1 MKLLFFELRAERSAP
16 MTPCLSFPR
25 WIPRFIV
32 KFVVPRLMIAL
43 VASLAACGG
52 ATPSSSASISGSV
65 TLTFWT
71 WVPNVQSEVNL
82 FEQSHPNI
90 KIKVVNAGQGAP
102 EYTKLRTVLKPGS
115 GGPDIVQIE
124 YQYLPTFE
132 LTGDLVDLSQY
143 GANSIQNEFVPW
155 TWSQVSQF
163 GKVYAIPQDSGPMF
177 LLYRKDIFDQYHLPI
192 PTTWTQYTQ
201 ESVALHKA

>member
-16 MTPCLSFPR
+16 MTPCLSCPR

-32 KFVVPRLMIAL
+32 KFVVPALVIAL

-52 ATPSSSASISGSV
+52 ATPSASSTSSGPV

-102 EYTKLRTVLKPGS
+102 EYTKLRTALK
-115 GGPDIVQIE
+115 
-124 YQYLPTFE
+124 T
-132 LTGDLVDLSQY
+132 
-143 GANSIQNEFVPW
+143 
-155 TWSQVSQF
+155 VSATP
-163 GKVYAIPQDSGPMF
+163 Y
-177 LLYRKDIFDQYHLPI
+177 IF
-192 PTTWTQYTQ
+192 
-201 ESVALHKA
+201 

>member
-1 MKLLFFELRAERSAP
+1 

-32 KFVVPRLMIAL
+32 KFVIPGLMIAL

-52 ATPSSSASISGSV
+52 ATPSSSSSTSSGPV

-90 KIKVVNAGQGAP
+90 KIKVVNAGQGAA
-102 EYTKLRTVLKPGS
+102 E
-115 GGPDIVQIE
+115 
-124 YQYLPTFE
+124 
-132 LTGDLVDLSQY
+132 
-143 GANSIQNEFVPW
+143 
-155 TWSQVSQF
+155 
-163 GKVYAIPQDSGPMF
+163 
-177 LLYRKDIFDQYHLPI
+177 
-192 PTTWTQYTQ
+192 
-201 ESVALHKA
+201 

>member
-1 MKLLFFELRAERSAP
+1 

-32 KFVVPRLMIAL
+32 KFVVPGLMIAL

-52 ATPSSSASISGSV
+52 ATSSPSSTSSGPV

-102 EYTKLRTVLKPGS
+102 EYTKLRTALKAGS

-124 YQYLPTFE
+124 FQYLPT
-132 LTGDLVDLSQY
+132 LCPGP
-143 GANSIQNEFVPW
+143 GA
-155 TWSQVSQF
+155 
-163 GKVYAIPQDSGPMF
+163 
-177 LLYRKDIFDQYHLPI
+177 R
-192 PTTWTQYTQ
+192 
-201 ESVALHKA
+201 